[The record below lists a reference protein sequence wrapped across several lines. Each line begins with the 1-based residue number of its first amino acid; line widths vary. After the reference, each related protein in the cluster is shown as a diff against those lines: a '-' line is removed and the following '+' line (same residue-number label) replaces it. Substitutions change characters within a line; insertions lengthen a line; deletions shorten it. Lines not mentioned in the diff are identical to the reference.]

1 MQVLCKLLL
10 YSFYITGVYDPLYSA
25 VYLMKHLESDVMWY
39 KPSSFPSPKSFTL
52 SFTSDI
58 CLLPD
63 TCTEEGNMVTDQFG
77 RLCNCTNSQLVSCCR
92 YRQDWTSLSM
102 EEKQR
107 YINAVKMIA
116 NNSQFQQLYNQLVQT
131 YRSSFD
137 TIAQS
142 TVSAT
147 SQFFP
152 WQRYFLLEYEDL
164 LRLIDTR
171 ITIPYWDWSLLPNDP
186 YSSPVFDPQN
196 GFGDSSDNVTTCVNS
211 GPFRVG
217 EFEVTASAGGGCLRR
232 LYSNLMFPSRQIV
245 NNILSLQASRFNE
258 FHNSLQLF
266 IQLNIRCFVG
276 GQMCSMDAANDPLY
290 PLHLTRVDI
299 VLDEWQNS
307 SPDRA
312 AARYANENTQLVLSF
327 DNSLVIS
334 SFSNNR
340 DLPYGTCIQ
349 YAELQA
355 QVQLSQSSIGSSTR
369 SIQQSDRPSSQRR
382 MDCISEAQMKQLQ
395 MSEWEKNFMRRR
407 CD

>member
-1 MQVLCKLLL
+1 MVL
-10 YSFYITGVYDPLYSA
+10 
-25 VYLMKHLESDVMWY
+25 
-39 KPSSFPSPKSFTL
+39 
-52 SFTSDI
+52 
-58 CLLPD
+58 
-63 TCTEEGNMVTDQFG
+63 DQFG
-77 RLCNCTNSQLVSCCR
+77 RLCNCTNSQLASCCR

-102 EEKQR
+102 EEKQH
-107 YINAVKMIA
+107 YINVVKTIA
-116 NNSQFQQLYNQLVQT
+116 NNSQFQQLYNQLVGI
-131 YRSSFD
+131 YRTSFD

-142 TVSAT
+142 TASAI

-171 ITIPYWDWSLLPNDP
+171 ITIPYWDWTLLPNDP

-196 GFGDSSDNVTTCVNS
+196 GFGNSSDDATMCVNT
-211 GPFRVG
+211 GPFREG

-232 LYSNLMFPSRQIV
+232 LYSNLMYPSRQIV
-245 NNILSLQASRFNE
+245 SNLLSLQADRFNE

-312 AARYANENTQLVLSF
+312 AARYANENTPLVLSF
-327 DNSLVIS
+327 DNSLVVS
-334 SFSNNR
+334 NFSNNR
-340 DLPYGTCIQ
+340 DLPYDTCIQ

-355 QVQLSQSSIGSSTR
+355 QVQTSLSSRAGSARNVPQSG
-369 SIQQSDRPSSQRR
+369 RPSSQRIN
-382 MDCISEAQMKQLQ
+382 CISEAQMELLH
-395 MSEWEKNFMRRR
+395 MSEWEKIFMRRK
-407 CD
+407 CG

>member
-1 MQVLCKLLL
+1 MVL
-10 YSFYITGVYDPLYSA
+10 
-25 VYLMKHLESDVMWY
+25 
-39 KPSSFPSPKSFTL
+39 
-52 SFTSDI
+52 
-58 CLLPD
+58 
-63 TCTEEGNMVTDQFG
+63 DQFG
-77 RLCNCTNSQLVSCCR
+77 RLCNCTNSQLASCCR

-107 YINAVKMIA
+107 YINAVKTIA
-116 NNSQFQQLYNQLVQT
+116 NNSQFQQLYNQLVGI
-131 YRSSFD
+131 YRTSFD

-142 TVSAT
+142 TVSAI

-164 LRLIDTR
+164 LRLTDTR
-171 ITIPYWDWSLLPNDP
+171 ITIPYWDWTLLPNDP

-196 GFGDSSDNVTTCVNS
+196 GFGNSSDDATMCVNS
-211 GPFRVG
+211 GPFREG

-232 LYSNLMFPSRQIV
+232 LYSNLMYPSRQIV
-245 NNILSLQASRFNE
+245 SNLLSLQANRFNE

-312 AARYANENTQLVLSF
+312 AARYANENTPLVLSF
-327 DNSLVIS
+327 DNSLVVS
-334 SFSNNR
+334 NFSNDR

-355 QVQLSQSSIGSSTR
+355 SSQSSRAGSAR
-369 SIQQSDRPSSQRR
+369 NIPQSGRPSSQRIN
-382 MDCISEAQMKQLQ
+382 CISEAQMEQLR
-395 MSEWEKNFMRRR
+395 MSEWEKIFMRRKCGWDLNNR
-407 CD
+407 VTLYINHHTYSMLLTICLQSCMCTSQPLCTFT

>member
-1 MQVLCKLLL
+1 M
-10 YSFYITGVYDPLYSA
+10 
-25 VYLMKHLESDVMWY
+25 
-39 KPSSFPSPKSFTL
+39 
-52 SFTSDI
+52 
-58 CLLPD
+58 
-63 TCTEEGNMVTDQFG
+63 EG
-77 RLCNCTNSQLVSCCR
+77 
-92 YRQDWTSLSM
+92 
-102 EEKQR
+102 KQR
-107 YINAVKMIA
+107 YINAVKTIA

-142 TVSAT
+142 TRSAI

-186 YSSPVFDPQN
+186 YSSPVFDPQS
-196 GFGDSSDNVTTCVNS
+196 GFGDSSDNATTCVNS

-232 LYSNLMFPSRQIV
+232 LYSNVMYPSRQIV
-245 NNILSLQASRFNE
+245 SNILSLQASRFNE

-312 AARYANENTQLVLSF
+312 AARYASENIPLALSF
-327 DNSLVIS
+327 DNSLVVS
-334 SFSNNR
+334 NFSNNR

-355 QVQLSQSSIGSSTR
+355 QVQSSQSSIANSAR
-369 SIQQSDRPSSQRR
+369 NIQQSDRPSSQRR
-382 MDCISEAQMKQLQ
+382 MDCISEEQMDQLQ
-395 MSEWEKNFMRRR
+395 MSEWEKTFMRRK
-407 CD
+407 CG